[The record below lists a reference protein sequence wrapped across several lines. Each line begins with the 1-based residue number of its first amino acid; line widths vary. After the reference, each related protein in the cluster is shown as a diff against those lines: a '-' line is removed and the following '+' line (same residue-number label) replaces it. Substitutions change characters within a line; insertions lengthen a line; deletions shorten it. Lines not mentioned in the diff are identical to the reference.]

1 MIADAAK
8 LFSGKS
14 DADFAT
20 EIDEEMIRTLLSDQ
34 NITDI
39 YLRKLSSV
47 ALKRAAL
54 EACAT

>member
-8 LFSGKS
+8 LFGGKS
-14 DADFAT
+14 DAGFAT
-20 EIDEEMIRTLLSDQ
+20 EIDEEMIKSLLSDQ

-39 YLRKLSSV
+39 YSRKLSFV
-47 ALKRAAL
+47 ALKRAAF